1 MSIGIAM
8 TLPDGVLLV
17 ADGRRTQPFVSENRH
32 DNDVDKLEKISS
44 TIYAISFGI
53 THATDYALK
62 IIGGA
67 CKKESTPERFGLLLN
82 YSVRTGWI
90 HLITNLAPDVDKN
103 DPRMRAALVAG
114 GIWGGEPFI
123 ASSLYGTNIN
133 PQSILRK
140 NCPFQ
145 CIVLGGEKQQ
155 AQEMFTRKAGDVIQ
169 SFSWEISIGPQNA
182 TVSELLVSAASTI
195 REVESRN
202 PDIGGTIRYA
212 IVRKNFPVEKAIWN
226 HPI

>member
-140 NCPFQ
+140 N
-145 CIVLGGEKQQ
+145 E
-155 AQEMFTRKAGDVIQ
+155 
-169 SFSWEISIGPQNA
+169 
-182 TVSELLVSAASTI
+182 TVA
-195 REVESRN
+195 
-202 PDIGGTIRYA
+202 
-212 IVRKNFPVEKAIWN
+212 
-226 HPI
+226 